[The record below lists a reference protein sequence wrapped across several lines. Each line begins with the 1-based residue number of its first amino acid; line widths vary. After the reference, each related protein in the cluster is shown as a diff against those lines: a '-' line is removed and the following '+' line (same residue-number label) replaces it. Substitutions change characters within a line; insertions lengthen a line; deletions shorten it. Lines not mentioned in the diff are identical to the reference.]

1 MSRSAFFLIILKV
14 QEVIQ
19 MNKKTKIALAI
30 LFILSLTP
38 MYLVQFGANSI
49 GVLGHNGLMILF
61 EPLCIL
67 SIIIFFVSL
76 WHDFKHQK
84 LNYGLG
90 IIALLGVI
98 LSEIKCFL
106 FSYYRGPIAELEL
119 SYCISMAYPSFY
131 LGLTISILMLVIYLI
146 VVYKKTKI

>member
-1 MSRSAFFLIILKV
+1 MS
-14 QEVIQ
+14 
-19 MNKKTKIALAI
+19 KKTKIVLVI

-38 MYLVQFGANSI
+38 MCLVQFGANSI
-49 GVLGHNGLMILF
+49 GVLAHNGLMILF

-67 SIIIFFVSL
+67 SIIIYFVSL
-76 WHDFKHQK
+76 WHDFEQPK
-84 LNYGLG
+84 LNYVLG

-106 FSYYRGPIAELEL
+106 FSYYNGPITELEL

-131 LGLTISILMLVIYLI
+131 LGLMISIIMLLIYLI

>member
-1 MSRSAFFLIILKV
+1 
-14 QEVIQ
+14 
-19 MNKKTKIALAI
+19 
-30 LFILSLTP
+30 
-38 MYLVQFGANSI
+38 
-49 GVLGHNGLMILF
+49 HNGLMILF

-84 LNYGLG
+84 LNYGLE

-98 LSEIKCFL
+98 VSEIKCFL
-106 FSYYRGPIAELEL
+106 FSYYRGPITELEL

-131 LGLTISILMLVIYLI
+131 LGLTISILMLAIYLV

>member
-1 MSRSAFFLIILKV
+1 
-14 QEVIQ
+14 
-19 MNKKTKIALAI
+19 MNKKTKIGLDI

-76 WHDFKHQK
+76 WHDFEHQK
-84 LNYGLG
+84 INYILG
-90 IIALLGVI
+90 ITSLLGVI

-131 LGLTISILMLVIYLI
+131 LGLVISVVMLFVYLI